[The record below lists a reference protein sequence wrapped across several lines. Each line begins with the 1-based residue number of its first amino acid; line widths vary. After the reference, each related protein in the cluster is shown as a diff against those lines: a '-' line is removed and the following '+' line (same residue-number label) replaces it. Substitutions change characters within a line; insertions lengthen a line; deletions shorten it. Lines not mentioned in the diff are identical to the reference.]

1 MKQKY
6 SQKTHGL
13 REPRTELAATH
24 SPYLLCS
31 ILQNHTH
38 ELRHKELN
46 GPEVWPEYALRHVDQ
61 AMSNAEDKKNEKIEK
76 VAFVNTTFAALKK
89 GVREPEGERW
99 EFLAVGLMPKVA
111 VDRK

>member
-6 SQKTHGL
+6 PQKTHGL
-13 REPRTELAATH
+13 REPRTGLAATH

-46 GPEVWPEYALRHVDQ
+46 GPEV
-61 AMSNAEDKKNEKIEK
+61 
-76 VAFVNTTFAALKK
+76 
-89 GVREPEGERW
+89 
-99 EFLAVGLMPKVA
+99 
-111 VDRK
+111 